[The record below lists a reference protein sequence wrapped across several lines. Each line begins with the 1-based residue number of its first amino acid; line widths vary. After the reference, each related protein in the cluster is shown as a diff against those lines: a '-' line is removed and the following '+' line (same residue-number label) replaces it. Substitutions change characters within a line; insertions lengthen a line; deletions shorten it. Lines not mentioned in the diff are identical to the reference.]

1 MFYVYNVASSCWQKP
16 IWYWL
21 EYISLEAFAKV
32 PNEKIIIYTDLK
44 IQEQ

>member
-1 MFYVYNVASSCWQKP
+1 MYIMLLVLADKNQSDIDF
-16 IWYWL
+16 

-32 PNEKIIIYTDLK
+32 PNEKIIIIYTDLK